1 MFAVANLIH
10 AAAEVIRWVLW
21 AYTWVIIAAVILSWV
36 GADPWN
42 PIVQSVRM
50 LADLT
55 LRPIREHLPV
65 MIGAI
70 DLSPLVVLLAVQ
82 FLSAFLVPT
91 LHELAARLR

>member
-10 AAAEVIRWVLW
+10 AAAEVIRWTLW
-21 AYTWVIIAAVILSWV
+21 AYTWVIIVAVILSWV

-42 PIVQSVRM
+42 PIVQSIRR

-55 LRPIREHLPV
+55 LVPIREHLPV

-70 DLSPLVVLLAVQ
+70 DLSPLVVLLALQ

-91 LHELAARLR
+91 LRELAQRLR